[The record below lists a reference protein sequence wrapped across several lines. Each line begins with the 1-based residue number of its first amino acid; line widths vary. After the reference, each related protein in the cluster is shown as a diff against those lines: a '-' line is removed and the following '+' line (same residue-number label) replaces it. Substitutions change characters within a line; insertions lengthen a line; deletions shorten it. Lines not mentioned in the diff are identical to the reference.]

1 MGENDVG
8 RRIREVRAWRGL
20 SLRATAELT
29 GITHGYLAQL
39 ERGEKPVKNRQ
50 LLEALARTLPVSP
63 RRVPGRRLRPTGR
76 ARHGGV
82 HRYGRTCRLARRL
95 VGG

>member
-1 MGENDVG
+1 MRRNLFAWFSLPGLATGVSRTRFPTTRSGGFPMGENDVG

-50 LLEALARTLPVSP
+50 LLEALARTLRVSP
-63 RRVPGRRLRPTGR
+63 R
-76 ARHGGV
+76 
-82 HRYGRTCRLARRL
+82 
-95 VGG
+95 